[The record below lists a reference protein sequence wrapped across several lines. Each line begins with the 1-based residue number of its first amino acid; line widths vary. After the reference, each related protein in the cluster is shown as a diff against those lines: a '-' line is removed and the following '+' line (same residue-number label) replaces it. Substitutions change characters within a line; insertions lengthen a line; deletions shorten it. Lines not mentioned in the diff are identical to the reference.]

1 MNFNMLFKSALLCLK
16 ANKMRVFLT
25 MIGIIIGISTEVVI
39 LSIGAGLKAD
49 VSKSVDSTDVNS
61 LSIQFKNKNSDMN
74 MSSNATMNTAPFAK
88 SDFNELKAVDGVEEV
103 GADEGNSSFGII
115 GYGQA
120 TYFDRSTVVALSEY
134 KDKALN
140 IVEGRSITA
149 EDNDLKNPVIVLTNK
164 NAVNLFGDN
173 YEDAIGKAIKYN
185 GEYLQVIGIQKA
197 SDGSI
202 FNFDTEYVPSFLKET
217 KKEEKNIYSIKVK
230 VKEGY
235 KVDEVFKDLKEEL
248 QRLHP
253 DVNGEYEKADPQ
265 AMIKA
270 FQKVIDGITT
280 FIAMVSGISLFVSG
294 VGVMNIMYVSVT
306 ERKREIGIRRAIG
319 AKSRAILSQFLI
331 ESILIT
337 LLGGLFGILIGY
349 GLSKIVGS
357 LSPIKPLFTLGIFAG
372 SSITAILI
380 GIIFGIIP
388 ALKASK
394 LDPIKAIYK

>member
-49 VSKSVDSTDVNS
+49 VSKSMDTTDVNS
-61 LSIQFKNKNSDMN
+61 LSIQFKNKSMNVSSD
-74 MSSNATMNTAPFAK
+74 TTVNTAPFAK
-88 SDFNELKAVDGVEEV
+88 SDFNELKSVDGVDEV
-103 GADEGNSSFGII
+103 AADDGGSASFGII
-115 GYGQA
+115 GYGQV
-120 TYFDRSTVVALSEY
+120 TYFDRSTMVALSEY
-134 KDKALN
+134 KGKALN
-140 IVEGRSITA
+140 IVEGRSITE
-149 EDNDLKNPVIVLTNK
+149 EDNDFKNPVVVLTHK

-185 GEYLQVIGIQKA
+185 GEYLQIIGVQKDA
-197 SDGSI
+197 GESI
-202 FNFDTEYVPSFLKET
+202 FNFDTDFVPSFFKET

-235 KVDEVFKDLKEEL
+235 KVDDVFKDLKEEL

-270 FQKVIDGITT
+270 FQKIIDGITT
-280 FIAMVSGISLFVSG
+280 FIALVSGISLFVSG

-331 ESILIT
+331 ESVLIT
-337 LLGGLFGILIGY
+337 LLGGLLGILIGY

-357 LSPIKPLFTLGIFAG
+357 LSPVKPLFTLGIFAG

-380 GIIFGIIP
+380 GIVFGIIP
-388 ALKASK
+388 ALKASR